1 MSKKHIFLL
10 LIFAFLSFTQKSY
23 AQDLPLSTQKPPVAE
38 PSASSLIK
46 LPADSTSA
54 ASADSSASSVIK
66 PRVAEPS
73 ASSVSKVPA
82 DSTSAASTNSSASS
96 VSKVPADSTSAAS
109 ADSSVA
115 STNPI
120 TQDQISDAST
130 AVSTEEQPVTNPTA
144 ASADSSATL
153 STKDATQTKSSP
165 LSTQDQISDASTSVS
180 TQKPPVAEP
189 SASSLIKLPA
199 DSTSTASADSSVAS
213 TNPTATS
220 TSQNQTSENEIP
232 KFPNK
237 SQEAKEKQESFV
249 GKNIFSFELAYLR
262 NALKNNG
269 WGIGLSFEQSLF
281 QFFSVKGRFSHVT
294 MFPKDLDFNITTV
307 GIGAEILFYPFRNGL
322 DKLYFGFGNETDFY
336 MYLSSSPENSK
347 DTIITIYPKIG
358 WKQNFFN
365 LVFLDLFVSYNFFL
379 SEVPTL
385 SSNINL
391 LERGINYG
399 AKFKFNLSEIWTFV
413 KKSFSS

>member
-23 AQDLPLSTQKPPVAE
+23 AQNLPLSTQKPRVSEESATSVSKVSVSEPSAASAE
-38 PSASSLIK
+38 PSA
-46 LPADSTSA
+46 T
-54 ASADSSASSVIK
+54 
-66 PRVAEPS
+66 
-73 ASSVSKVPA
+73 
-82 DSTSAASTNSSASS
+82 STNKTAAFSTQDATQTKASPLS
-96 VSKVPADSTSAAS
+96 
-109 ADSSVA
+109 
-115 STNPI
+115 

-130 AVSTEEQPVTNPTA
+130 AVSTEEPPVTN
-144 ASADSSATL
+144 
-153 STKDATQTKSSP
+153 Q
-165 LSTQDQISDASTSVS
+165 
-180 TQKPPVAEP
+180 
-189 SASSLIKLPA
+189 
-199 DSTSTASADSSVAS
+199 
-213 TNPTATS
+213 TATS

-232 KFPNK
+232 KSPNK
-237 SQEAKEKQESFV
+237 SQEPKEKQESFV

>member
-23 AQDLPLSTQKPPVAE
+23 AQDLPLSTQKPPVDSTSATFADATASSVSKPRVAE
-38 PSASSLIK
+38 PRVSSVSKSPVAKQSASSLIK

-54 ASADSSASSVIK
+54 SSLIK
-66 PRVAEPS
+66 PPVAEPS
-73 ASSVSKVPA
+73 VSSLIKVPA
-82 DSTSAASTNSSASS
+82 DSTSAASTN
-96 VSKVPADSTSAAS
+96 
-109 ADSSVA
+109 
-115 STNPI
+115 
-120 TQDQISDAST
+120 
-130 AVSTEEQPVTNPTA
+130 PT
-144 ASADSSATL
+144 ATL
-153 STKDATQTKSSP
+153 STKDATQTKASP
-165 LSTQDQISDASTSVS
+165 LSIQNQISDKTATLSTQDQISNDKSEFN
-180 TQKPPVAEP
+180 VA
-189 SASSLIKLPA
+189 K
-199 DSTSTASADSSVAS
+199 STASDTVIEGSKS
-213 TNPTATS
+213 TNQTATS

-237 SQEAKEKQESFV
+237 SQEPKEKQESFV

>member
-1 MSKKHIFLL
+1 MSKKHLFLL
-10 LIFAFLSFTQKSY
+10 LIFAFLSFTQISY
-23 AQDLPLSTQKPPVAE
+23 AQDLL
-38 PSASSLIK
+38 L
-46 LPADSTSA
+46 
-54 ASADSSASSVIK
+54 
-66 PRVAEPS
+66 
-73 ASSVSKVPA
+73 
-82 DSTSAASTNSSASS
+82 
-96 VSKVPADSTSAAS
+96 
-109 ADSSVA
+109 
-115 STNPI
+115 
-120 TQDQISDAST
+120 
-130 AVSTEEQPVTNPTA
+130 STEEPPATEP
-144 ASADSSATL
+144 SDSSI
-153 STKDATQTKSSP
+153 TQ
-165 LSTQDQISDASTSVS
+165 V
-180 TQKPPVAEP
+180 
-189 SASSLIKLPA
+189 
-199 DSTSTASADSSVAS
+199 
-213 TNPTATS
+213 
-220 TSQNQTSENEIP
+220 QNQTSENEIS
-232 KFPNK
+232 K
-237 SQEAKEKQESFV
+237 SVKSQESFV

-307 GIGAEILFYPFRNGL
+307 GIGAEVLFYPFGNGL

-336 MYLSSSPENSK
+336 MYLSNSPENSK

-365 LVFLDLFVSYNFFL
+365 LIFLDLFVSYNIFL

-413 KKSFSS
+413 KNRFSS

>member
-1 MSKKHIFLL
+1 MSKNHIFLL

-23 AQDLPLSTQKPPVAE
+23 AQDLPLSTQKPPV
-38 PSASSLIK
+38 S
-46 LPADSTSA
+46 
-54 ASADSSASSVIK
+54 
-66 PRVAEPS
+66 EPS
-73 ASSVSKVPA
+73 ASSVSKPSV
-82 DSTSAASTNSSASS
+82 DSTSASSLSKLPVSEES
-96 VSKVPADSTSAAS
+96 VAS
-109 ADSSVA
+109 ADSSTA
-115 STNPI
+115 STNP
-120 TQDQISDAST
+120 T
-130 AVSTEEQPVTNPTA
+130 
-144 ASADSSATL
+144 ATL
-153 STKDATQTKSSP
+153 STKDATQTKASP
-165 LSTQDQISDASTSVS
+165 LSIQNQISDKTATLSTQDQISNNKSELN
-180 TQKPPVAEP
+180 VA
-189 SASSLIKLPA
+189 K
-199 DSTSTASADSSVAS
+199 STASDTVIEGSKS

-237 SQEAKEKQESFV
+237 SQEPKEKQESFV

-307 GIGAEILFYPFRNGL
+307 GIGAEILFYPFGNGL

>member
-23 AQDLPLSTQKPPVAE
+23 AQNLPLSTQKPRVSEESATSVSKVSVSEPSAASAE

-46 LPADSTSA
+46 LPVDSTSA
-54 ASADSSASSVIK
+54 AY
-66 PRVAEPS
+66 AEPS
-73 ASSVSKVPA
+73 A
-82 DSTSAASTNSSASS
+82 TSTNKTAAFSTQDATQTKASPLS
-96 VSKVPADSTSAAS
+96 
-109 ADSSVA
+109 
-115 STNPI
+115 

-130 AVSTEEQPVTNPTA
+130 AVSTEE
-144 ASADSSATL
+144 
-153 STKDATQTKSSP
+153 
-165 LSTQDQISDASTSVS
+165 
-180 TQKPPVAEP
+180 PPV
-189 SASSLIKLPA
+189 
-199 DSTSTASADSSVAS
+199 

-232 KFPNK
+232 KSPNK
-237 SQEAKEKQESFV
+237 SQEPKEKQESFV

>member
-23 AQDLPLSTQKPPVAE
+23 AQNLPLSTQKPRVSEESATSVSKVSVSEPSAASAE
-38 PSASSLIK
+38 PSA
-46 LPADSTSA
+46 T
-54 ASADSSASSVIK
+54 
-66 PRVAEPS
+66 
-73 ASSVSKVPA
+73 
-82 DSTSAASTNSSASS
+82 STN
-96 VSKVPADSTSAAS
+96 K
-109 ADSSVA
+109 
-115 STNPI
+115 
-120 TQDQISDAST
+120 
-130 AVSTEEQPVTNPTA
+130 TA
-144 ASADSSATL
+144 AF
-153 STKDATQTKSSP
+153 STQDATQTKASP
-165 LSTQDQISDASTSVS
+165 LSTQDQISDASAAVS
-180 TQKPPVAEP
+180 TEEPPV
-189 SASSLIKLPA
+189 
-199 DSTSTASADSSVAS
+199 
-213 TNPTATS
+213 TNQTATS

-232 KFPNK
+232 KSPNK
-237 SQEAKEKQESFV
+237 SQEPKEKQESFV